1 MKTMK
6 TLSRRIAAL
15 LLVVTVGITALA
27 PAASAANIQLPSLPK
42 DQCVVDDAGVL
53 SDSTTSE
60 LETLNAQLSSSC
72 DGAQI
77 GVLTVDYTGSATT
90 EDYATEA
97 FNTWGIGSS
106 SKNNGVLILLVMQSD
121 QYADG
126 DYYLTYGDGFRSTLL
141 ADQASSLVQTMEDD
155 FAAKKY
161 DAAVLTCA
169 TNVANTIAQVYGV
182 TLSGGT
188 IYSDGSDT
196 QTTRPSVEPVPPQ
209 KHYSIWESFIGGIF
223 SMLQNL
229 SETVIVPI
237 AAAILALVMCYE
249 LIDMIVEKNNMH
261 DFDSSMFFRWIFKSA
276 FAILIVTNTW
286 NIVMGVFDATQQVV
300 NQSAGVIIGDTSI
313 DFDTLLPDL
322 ESRLE
327 AMDIGPLLGLWF
339 QTLVVG
345 LTMNILSICIF
356 LVTYGRMIE
365 IYVVTALGPIPLA
378 TMGSSEWRSTGQNY
392 LKSLLALGFQAF
404 LIMIVVGIYAVLIRN
419 ISGAADIAG
428 AIWGCMGYTVL
439 LCFCLFKT
447 GSISKSVFG
456 AH

>member
-1 MKTMK
+1 MIGDLIGEWIKGILIDGIMGN
-6 TLSRRIAAL
+6 LSGL
-15 LLVVTVGITALA
+15 
-27 PAASAANIQLPSLPK
+27 
-42 DQCVVDDAGVL
+42 
-53 SDSTTSE
+53 
-60 LETLNAQLSSSC
+60 
-72 DGAQI
+72 
-77 GVLTVDYTGSATT
+77 
-90 EDYATEA
+90 
-97 FNTWGIGSS
+97 FNTVNTKVGEIASDVGS
-106 SKNNGVLILLVMQSD
+106 
-121 QYADG
+121 
-126 DYYLTYGDGFRSTLL
+126 T
-141 ADQASSLVQTMEDD
+141 
-155 FAAKKY
+155 
-161 DAAVLTCA
+161 
-169 TNVANTIAQVYGV
+169 
-182 TLSGGT
+182 
-188 IYSDGSDT
+188 
-196 QTTRPSVEPVPPQ
+196 PQ
-209 KHYSIWESFIGGIF
+209 DWNGGIF

-237 AAAILALVMCYE
+237 AAAIL
-249 LIDMIVEKNNMH
+249 
-261 DFDSSMFFRWIFKSA
+261 FRWIFKSA

-365 IYVVTALGPIPLA
+365 IYAVTALGPIPLA
-378 TMGSSEWRSTGQNY
+378 TLGNAEWRGMGQNY

-404 LIMIVVGIYAVLIRN
+404 LIMVVVGIYAVLIQQIGTADD
-419 ISGAADIAG
+419 ISG

-447 GSISKSVFG
+447 GSISKAVFT

>member
-1 MKTMK
+1 MIGDLIGEWIKGILIDGIMGN
-6 TLSRRIAAL
+6 LSGL
-15 LLVVTVGITALA
+15 
-27 PAASAANIQLPSLPK
+27 
-42 DQCVVDDAGVL
+42 
-53 SDSTTSE
+53 
-60 LETLNAQLSSSC
+60 
-72 DGAQI
+72 
-77 GVLTVDYTGSATT
+77 
-90 EDYATEA
+90 
-97 FNTWGIGSS
+97 FNTVNTKVGEIASDVGS
-106 SKNNGVLILLVMQSD
+106 
-121 QYADG
+121 
-126 DYYLTYGDGFRSTLL
+126 T
-141 ADQASSLVQTMEDD
+141 
-155 FAAKKY
+155 
-161 DAAVLTCA
+161 
-169 TNVANTIAQVYGV
+169 
-182 TLSGGT
+182 
-188 IYSDGSDT
+188 
-196 QTTRPSVEPVPPQ
+196 PQ
-209 KHYSIWESFIGGIF
+209 DWNGGIF

-345 LTMNILSICIF
+345 LTMNILSETVIVPIAAAILALVMCYELIDMIVEKNNMHDFDSSMFFRWIFKSAFAILIVTNTWNIVMGVFDATQQVVNQSAGVIIGDTSIDFDALLPDLESRLEAMDIGPLLGLWFQTLVVGLTMNILSICIF

-365 IYVVTALGPIPLA
+365 IYAVTALGPIPLA
-378 TMGSSEWRSTGQNY
+378 TLGNAEWRGMGQNY

-404 LIMIVVGIYAVLIRN
+404 LIMVVVGIYAVLIQQIGTADD
-419 ISGAADIAG
+419 ISG

-447 GSISKSVFG
+447 GSISKAVFT